1 MLKLE
6 NVEISVNDKKLF
18 NNLNLNINN
27 KEIHVI
33 MGPNGIGKSSIC
45 QSIIGNPDYQVK
57 GNIIFNNTVINDLG
71 ITERSRM
78 GIYIINQN
86 PIAIEGVTNA
96 EMLRTVLT
104 EITGSHVSI
113 FEFNQKLE
121 HICDELKIDKS
132 FIHRNINDGMSGG
145 ERKKNELM
153 HMLMHEPKFINLD
166 EIDYALMEVNGN
178 ISFLPKEKEKPAT
191 KRDMKIKCS
200 NEGLTVNGII
210 DGKYMVNNMAAINKD
225 KEWLDHELKVNGYD
239 NYDNIL
245 LATID
250 NNYKVTI
257 YEKNV
262 KPDKNTVLE

>member
-153 HMLMHEPKFINLD
+153 HMLMLEPKFIILD
-166 EIDYALMEVNGN
+166 EIDSGLDVDSIKVVSEV
-178 ISFLPKEKEKPAT
+178 LKKYYDT
-191 KRDMKIKCS
+191 HDCS
-200 NEGLTVNGII
+200 MLIVTHHN
-210 DGKYMVNNMAAINKD
+210 
-225 KEWLDHELKVNGYD
+225 
-239 NYDNIL
+239 NIL
-245 LATID
+245 SYL
-250 NNYKVTI
+250 
-257 YEKNV
+257 
-262 KPDKNTVLE
+262 KPDYVHIVKNHKIVKSGTSDLALQIEEKGFDDIND

>member
-104 EITGSHVSI
+104 EITRSHVSI

-153 HMLMHEPKFINLD
+153 HMLMLEPKFIILD
-166 EIDYALMEVNGN
+166 EIDSGLDVDSIKVVSEV
-178 ISFLPKEKEKPAT
+178 LKKYYDT
-191 KRDMKIKCS
+191 HDCS
-200 NEGLTVNGII
+200 MLIVTHHN
-210 DGKYMVNNMAAINKD
+210 
-225 KEWLDHELKVNGYD
+225 
-239 NYDNIL
+239 NIL
-245 LATID
+245 SYL
-250 NNYKVTI
+250 
-257 YEKNV
+257 
-262 KPDKNTVLE
+262 KPDYVHIIKNHKIVKSGTSDLALQIEEKGFDDIND